1 MNELKVGVAG
11 LGVVGSGVA
20 ELLLNHVDRLSRAGS
35 RLTLAGVSARDKSR
49 DRGISMD
56 QVVWFEN
63 PVELASSDSIDVF
76 VELIGGASGV
86 AHEAVQTALRHGKH
100 VVTANKAMLAE
111 HGAALAA
118 LAEEKRCS
126 LLYEAAVAGGIP
138 VIRGVREGA
147 SACRIDRLAGLLNGT
162 CNYILTRMTMAGTS
176 YDEALKEAQ
185 ALGFAEADPAFDV
198 GGADAAQKLAILS
211 TIAFDAGIR
220 YGTFPVEGIEQ
231 VTAEDISGAG
241 KLGFRIK
248 LLAVAQSSEGGCELR
263 VHPALVKEDH
273 PVAKADGADNFVI
286 VETDPLG
293 RLTFSGP
300 GAGKGPTA
308 AAVVADLVALSRGVS
323 GPVFNAFSNDLQKAN
338 LVSADRKPSRFY
350 LRVGLKDV
358 PGAIAGI
365 SETLAQKD
373 ISIDSLIQP
382 SVSAAGDGR
391 PDAMVMLVTHE
402 TTLAEIRAAA
412 DEIRQKAFA
421 LGAPSIIRIEDFD

>member
-1 MNELKVGVAG
+1 VKVGVAG
-11 LGVVGSGVA
+11 LGVVGTGVV
-20 ELLLNHVDRLSRAGS
+20 ELLTHNSDRLRRAGAN
-35 RLTLAGVSARDKSR
+35 LKLVGVSARDQSK
-49 DRGISMD
+49 DRG
-56 QVVWFEN
+56 VALAGFHWFDD
-63 PVELASSDSIDVF
+63 PTELAACEDIDVF
-76 VELIGGASGV
+76 VELMGGANGP
-86 AHEAVQTALRHGKH
+86 AYEAVQTALRHGKH

-111 HGAALAA
+111 HGTGLAA
-118 LAEEKRCS
+118 MAEQKESS

-138 VIRGVREGA
+138 IIRGVRDGA
-147 SACRIDRLAGLLNGT
+147 SACRVDRLAGLLNGT
-162 CNYILTRMTMAGTS
+162 CNYMLTQMTSSGWG
-176 YDEALKEAQ
+176 YEEALREAQ
-185 ALGFAEADPAFDV
+185 SLGYAEADPSFDV
-198 GGADAAQKLAILS
+198 GGADAAQKLSILS

-220 YGTFPVEGIEQ
+220 YGSFPVEGIEKI
-231 VTAEDISGAG
+231 TAEDITGAQ

-248 LLAVAQSSEGGCELR
+248 LLAVAQRSEGGCELR
-263 VHPALVKEDH
+263 VHPALIKEDH

-308 AAVVADLVALSRGVS
+308 AAVVADLVALSRGVA
-323 GPVFNAFSNDLQKAN
+323 GPVFNSFSSDLQEAT
-338 LVSADRKPSRFY
+338 LVSPDQNSSRFY

-365 SETLAQKD
+365 SETLAQKS

-382 SVSAAGDGR
+382 SVSASSEGK

-402 TTLAEIRAAA
+402 TTMPEIRAAA

>member
-1 MNELKVGVAG
+1 MKEVRVGIAG
-11 LGVVGSGVA
+11 LGVVGTGVV
-20 ELLLNHVDRLSRAGS
+20 ELLVNNNERLRRAGAALS
-35 RLTLAGVSARDKSR
+35 LVGVSARGRGK
-49 DRGISMD
+49 DRGVSLD
-56 QVVWFEN
+56 GVRWFDTPE
-63 PVELASSDSIDVF
+63 ELAGSDNIDVF
-76 VELIGGASGV
+76 VELMGGASGP
-86 AHEAVQTALRHGKH
+86 AYEAVQTALRQGKH

-111 HGAALAA
+111 HGAGLAA
-118 LAEEKRCS
+118 MAEHKGSS

-147 SACRIDRLAGLLNGT
+147 SACRVDRLAGLLNGT
-162 CNYILTRMTMAGTS
+162 CNYMLTQMSSSGWG
-176 YDEALKEAQ
+176 YEEALREAQ
-185 ALGFAEADPAFDV
+185 ALGYAEADPSFDV

-220 YGTFPVEGIEQ
+220 YGSFPVEGIEKI
-231 VTAEDISGAG
+231 TAEDIAGAS

-248 LLAVAQSSEGGCELR
+248 LLAVAQKSEDGCELR

-323 GPVFNAFSNDLQKAN
+323 GPVFNALSTDLQEAT
-338 LVSADRKPSRFY
+338 LVSPDQKASRFY

-365 SETLAQKD
+365 SETLAQRG

-382 SVSAAGDGR
+382 SVSASGEGK

-402 TTLAEIRAAA
+402 TTMTEIRAAA